1 MPSSNDWKLISRRIL
16 RWFEH
21 NKVQLVLKVFFYST
35 VKMVMNVMDV
45 FINELMPTAD
55 IITGISGQVEFA
67 MSEREQK
74 IVRIMSWSSEHLWK
88 FLQNLHNFE
97 QLL

>member
-1 MPSSNDWKLISRRIL
+1 
-16 RWFEH
+16 
-21 NKVQLVLKVFFYST
+21 
-35 VKMVMNVMDV
+35 MVMNVMDV

-74 IVRIMSWSSEHLWK
+74 IVRIMS
-88 FLQNLHNFE
+88 
-97 QLL
+97 